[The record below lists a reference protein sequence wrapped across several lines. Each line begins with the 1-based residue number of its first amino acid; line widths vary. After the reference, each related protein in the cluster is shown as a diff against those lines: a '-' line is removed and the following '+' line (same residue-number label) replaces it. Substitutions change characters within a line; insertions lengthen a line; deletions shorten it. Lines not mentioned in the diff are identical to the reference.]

1 MERQTAQEV
10 IAQVL
15 RGTMELLHPFMPF
28 ITEEIWQHLP
38 HEGESIMLTNWPQ
51 ANTELINQEIEQ
63 NMALTMDVIRAIR
76 NLRSEVNVSPG
87 KKADAVIITNSE
99 KAYDILN
106 NVQSY
111 IKSLATVDTLTLGIQ
126 LERPEQAVTQVV
138 QGVEIFLPL
147 KGLIDMDKEIAR
159 LEKEI
164 EKTESE
170 IQRLDKKLNNQ
181 GFLAKAP
188 QDVVEKER
196 AKRAEYINNQ
206 EALQTRL
213 ESLKK

>member
-1 MERQTAQEV
+1 M
-10 IAQVL
+10 
-15 RGTMELLHPFMPF
+15 
-28 ITEEIWQHLP
+28 IW
-38 HEGESIMLTNWPQ
+38 
-51 ANTELINQEIEQ
+51 
-63 NMALTMDVIRAIR
+63 
-76 NLRSEVNVSPG
+76 
-87 KKADAVIITNSE
+87 
-99 KAYDILN
+99 
-106 NVQSY
+106 
-111 IKSLATVDTLTLGIQ
+111 IK
-126 LERPEQAVTQVV
+126 
-138 QGVEIFLPL
+138 
-147 KGLIDMDKEIAR
+147 IAR

-164 EKTESE
+164 EKIESE